1 MLLFKISDLF
11 FELKSPSLIFRLFLW
26 VDKLDK
32 LNFLAF
38 FFVFL
43 IEMTKE
49 CRVDTMA
56 AEVSMKH

>member
-1 MLLFKISDLF
+1 MFLFKISDLF
-11 FELKSPSLIFRLFLW
+11 FKLKSPLLIFLLFLW

-32 LNFLAF
+32 LYFLTF
-38 FFVFL
+38 DFVFL
-43 IEMTKE
+43 IELTEE